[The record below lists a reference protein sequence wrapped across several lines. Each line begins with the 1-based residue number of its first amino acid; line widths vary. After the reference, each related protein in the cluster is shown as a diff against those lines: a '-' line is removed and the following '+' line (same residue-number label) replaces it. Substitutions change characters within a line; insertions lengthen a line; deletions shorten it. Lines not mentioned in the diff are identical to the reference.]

1 GLRLMVA
8 GESTAAGFPY
18 GRFGSPAALLQQ
30 RLKRQFPD
38 QPIEVISTAMAA
50 INSYT
55 VLDIMPELLAAKPDA
70 ILLYLGHNEYV
81 GLLGVGSQF
90 QASPNRQLTLWWL
103 QLKKWRLYQLMQ
115 QLVQSVTPT
124 PEATGQTTMAQ
135 MAGQSGIPLHSDAYQ
150 AGVAQFQ
157 QNLAAITALAQQA
170 KVPLILTTVVSNEL
184 DIAPFLTE
192 SFAEEQLATPAFAAR
207 MDGSQPQQVTLQQLP
222 ALLKATPDDAMLQY
236 QYGKALLANRQPE
249 AALQAL
255 QQAKDLDLLRFRA
268 PAVFNQFLREQSK
281 APGIWL
287 ADAEHWFRQ
296 HSSDGILGSELL
308 LEHVHPNQQG
318 YQLLADS
325 WWRSLHRAGLIQGFD
340 PEPSAEPDSLLS
352 VLDLATAQFKISL
365 LLADYP
371 FDQRQ
376 QVQPPTVA
384 DFTQTFFLQFP
395 AMPVTLQQLASAQ
408 IQGGDWLKLHQQLL
422 AYYQQQRD
430 APNAAKIAAL
440 LSDALPFKAD
450 IAFAAG
456 QLYFAASDPALAR
469 YYQWRAVQLQPEALQ
484 FRLMLARSMAAF
496 GDLKAALAQL
506 EVVLQQQPN
515 QPIALQQHA
524 RIKAALATNQSGVT
538 P

>member
-1 GLRLMVA
+1 
-8 GESTAAGFPY
+8 
-18 GRFGSPAALLQQ
+18 
-30 RLKRQFPD
+30 
-38 QPIEVISTAMAA
+38 
-50 INSYT
+50 
-55 VLDIMPELLAAKPDA
+55 
-70 ILLYLGHNEYV
+70 
-81 GLLGVGSQF
+81 
-90 QASPNRQLTLWWL
+90 
-103 QLKKWRLYQLMQ
+103 
-115 QLVQSVTPT
+115 
-124 PEATGQTTMAQ
+124 
-135 MAGQSGIPLHSDAYQ
+135 
-150 AGVAQFQ
+150 
-157 QNLAAITALAQQA
+157 
-170 KVPLILTTVVSNEL
+170 
-184 DIAPFLTE
+184 
-192 SFAEEQLATPAFAAR
+192 
-207 MDGSQPQQVTLQQLP
+207 
-222 ALLKATPDDAMLQY
+222 MLQY

-296 HSSDGILGSELL
+296 HSSDGILSSELL

-325 WWRSLHRAGLIQGFD
+325 WWRSLNRAGLIQGFD
-340 PEPSAEPDSLLS
+340 PEPSAEPDSLVS
-352 VLDLATAQFKISL
+352 VLDLATAQYKISV

-371 FDQRQ
+371 FDQHQ
-376 QVQPPTVA
+376 QLQPPTVA
-384 DFTQTFFLQFP
+384 DFTQTFFQQFP

-408 IQGGDWLKLHQQLL
+408 MQGGDWLKLHQQLL

-430 APNAAKIAAL
+430 APNAAKVAAL
-440 LSDALPFKAD
+440 LSDALPFKAE

-506 EVVLQQQPN
+506 EEVLQQQPD